1 MAAVGNHEAPAV
13 HFVARWVARFW
24 KVSTWTPQLPHHFLQ
39 LPCRLGG
46 SLTPNQAFCLK
57 RQVFVGFIAGAF
69 LSFRF
74 IFSPLK
80 TRDLRLSGAFRGL
93 IDMAAVGNHEAPA
106 VHFVA
111 RRVASVF
118 SSAFEGCPPDPK
130 GPSFRGKACVGT
142 CGGLGAR
149 KVKKRRKSEKTL
161 V

>member
-1 MAAVGNHEAPAV
+1 MKTRDLSLSGAFRGLIDMAAVENDEAPAV
-13 HFVARWVARFW
+13 HFVARRVASFW

-80 TRDLRLSGAFRGL
+80 TRDLRLSGAFRRL
-93 IDMAAVGNHEAPA
+93 IDMAAVENDEAPA
-106 VHFVA
+106 VHFLA
-111 RRVASVF
+111 RWVASFLLHPGVGILACLIACGFAFALF
-118 SSAFEGCPPDPK
+118 SWS
-130 GPSFRGKACVGT
+130 
-142 CGGLGAR
+142 
-149 KVKKRRKSEKTL
+149 
-161 V
+161 